1 MISVGNFTFIGLIVM
16 SVLLWY
22 FGVLEHETSEVLFE
36 HWYSLLPTLVGVFI
50 DTVIDHFKV
59 KREDK
64 EDR

>member
-1 MISVGNFTFIGLIVM
+1 MPTVGNFTFIGLVVM

-36 HWYSLLPTLVGVFI
+36 HWYSLLPVPVGVFI
-50 DTVIDHFKV
+50 DTVAHHFKV
-59 KREDK
+59 KREEK